1 MRDLI
6 STCVGCLSWAVKGL
20 GNLVETNLTHS
31 KIHHQTVGRKACID
45 CTFFKLYCTGW
56 RYHQYERLWRQKR
69 PSDGL
74 IQSRSI
80 YRWHLRTVHMY
91 IKHHYQ
97 SIPPKPKS
105 ELPLNELSFNDV
117 TKKKKHGRQNF
128 RWHPE
133 INLSWDPS
141 RKTRDPI
148 RQFTSDH
155 LAGFVVPSFDLSKW
169 WTFIH
174 DFYSKQSPTLW
185 SRRAHRK
192 MRFHH
197 HITHLTKSRIFSDWK
212 SASWLISL
220 MIFRRVTIHRYLLI
234 FPKENRGFQ
243 VFF

>member
-1 MRDLI
+1 MTSL
-6 STCVGCLSWAVKGL
+6 
-20 GNLVETNLTHS
+20 
-31 KIHHQTVGRKACID
+31 
-45 CTFFKLYCTGW
+45 
-56 RYHQYERLWRQKR
+56 
-69 PSDGL
+69 
-74 IQSRSI
+74 
-80 YRWHLRTVHMY
+80 
-91 IKHHYQ
+91 
-97 SIPPKPKS
+97 
-105 ELPLNELSFNDV
+105 
-117 TKKKKHGRQNF
+117 KKKKHGRQNF

-243 VFF
+243 VFFKKKNTHTYTLNHNCVYIKILEIKTHFFIRILKGVHEKGWLSTYFILFTKLTFYGFEKAEMRKIWQHF